1 MICLG
6 RRSAARKIPPRD
18 NHRKMAD
25 IVGIRFRRAGKVD
38 YFDPAGIELETG
50 DCAVVETA
58 RGLELG
64 RVVIA
69 PEQVVANETAEALKP
84 VKRKAEPED
93 IQRAEELEEKAEEAL
108 GECAG
113 MIDELQLPM
122 KLITAE
128 FNLEG
133 NRLLFLFSAQ
143 ARVDFRELVRRLT
156 RRFKVRVELRQ
167 VGTRDEAKLLG
178 GFGRC
183 GRALCCANFI
193 CEFAPVSIKMAK
205 EQNLPLNP
213 MKISGVCGR
222 LMCCLGYES
231 EYYRELKGKLPRVGQ
246 QVSTPRGEARVV
258 GTNPLKETVLVQ
270 TEDLPGLEL
279 PLNEVS
285 Y

>member
-1 MICLG
+1 MICLE
-6 RRSAARKIPPRD
+6 RRSAARKMLLRD
-18 NHRKMAD
+18 NHGKMAE
-25 IVGIRFRRAGKVD
+25 IVGIRFRRAGKVY
-38 YFDPAGIELETG
+38 YFDPAGIELKPG

-69 PEQVVANETAEALKP
+69 PEQVVANETAETLKP

-93 IQRAEELEEKAEEAL
+93 IQRAGELDKKAEEAL
-108 GECAG
+108 VECAE
-113 MIDELQLPM
+113 MIAELRLPM

-128 FNLEG
+128 FTLEG

-143 ARVDFRELVRRLT
+143 ERVDFRELVRRLT

-183 GRALCCANFI
+183 GRTLCCANFI

-222 LMCCLGYES
+222 LMCCLGYEN
-231 EYYRELKGKLPRVGQ
+231 EHYHQMKGKLPKVGQ
-246 QVSTPRGEARVV
+246 QVSTPRGEARVI

-270 TEDLPGLEL
+270 TEDLPGLEF
-279 PLNEVS
+279 PLSEVS

>member
-25 IVGIRFRRAGKVD
+25 IVGIRFRRAGKVY

-143 ARVDFRELVRRLT
+143 ERVDFRELVRRLT